1 MDLTKAIRKNKV
13 TIIYTCPWNVRTLL
27 KLDKMQELAEQ
38 VADTQLE
45 IDAIQET
52 RWSGNIVMK
61 INNY

>member
-1 MDLTKAIRKNKV
+1 
-13 TIIYTCPWNVRTLL
+13 
-27 KLDKMQELAEQ
+27 MQELAEQ